1 MRNSLIF
8 SAVFSLALASL
19 TGCGDGAK
27 KSPDEGKKGMIK
39 PPQPG
44 KDAVRPDAG
53 KAPEGDAKK

>member
-1 MRNSLIF
+1 MRNMLI
-8 SAVFSLALASL
+8 AGLVFSLAFSSL